1 MTASG
6 LRIAL
11 LALLGSA
18 CNALQVG
25 LTPLARAATR
35 SPVVNAQLVEG
46 PANGSKEAADD
57 DDKGDDRIMFY
68 DENTDPLGKSEF
80 VKWYRYEKA
89 VAQYEKENPRD
100 VLKEAWAKLSG
111 PLTSLAVLAGGFYAI
126 PLVKGIK
133 EGIDSGDFFESVAA
147 SLESPTTALDG
158 GECCTQNLAR
168 LPCMP
173 RLFPCPLI
181 ALLHRFPFL

>member
-89 VAQYEKENPRD
+89 IAEYEKENPKD
-100 VLKEAWAKLSG
+100 VIGDAAKRLQG
-111 PLTSLAVLAGGFYAI
+111 PLTSLAVLGAGFYAI
-126 PLVKGIK
+126 PLVRGIS
-133 EGIDSGDFFESVAA
+133 EGVRSGDLFEKVAS
-147 SLESPTTALDG
+147 SLESPTQA
-158 GECCTQNLAR
+158 
-168 LPCMP
+168 
-173 RLFPCPLI
+173 
-181 ALLHRFPFL
+181 